1 MGQHKLFEAQ
11 SVFGIKIV
19 QRLPLISDASCVRT
33 REPAILF
40 STGALLGRT
49 CKERNEPGEFG
60 IREAPPRSGWT
71 QARSMA
77 ARATPKPSRAA
88 SSNGTC
94 RA

>member
-40 STGALLGRT
+40 STGLCCDRHTKRDMNAENL
-49 CKERNEPGEFG
+49 E
-60 IREAPPRSGWT
+60 
-71 QARSMA
+71 
-77 ARATPKPSRAA
+77 
-88 SSNGTC
+88 
-94 RA
+94 

>member
-40 STGALLGRT
+40 STGFCCDGHAN
-49 CKERNEPGEFG
+49 KE
-60 IREAPPRSGWT
+60 
-71 QARSMA
+71 
-77 ARATPKPSRAA
+77 
-88 SSNGTC
+88 
-94 RA
+94 